1 MESTASIP
9 TWLKIGAAKA
19 CEKLPFACTLQL
31 PISVREDVMF
41 NYRIAAGVVLPEK
54 IEIEPVG
61 GRKCVVLRIIQQNF
75 GPVVQWFYVRVHQ
88 YVGP

>member
-1 MESTASIP
+1 MHLAT
-9 TWLKIGAAKA
+9 TNKCKRG
-19 CEKLPFACTLQL
+19 C
-31 PISVREDVMF
+31 DV

-75 GPVVQWFYVRVHQ
+75 GPVVQWFYMRVHQ